1 MRQVLR
7 NGLVGF
13 RLGGDTW
20 YLGGVTAAAGTDSTG
35 LAFGIRHRF

>member
-13 RLGGDTW
+13 RLGGDIW
-20 YLGGVTAAAGTDSTG
+20 YLGGATAAAGTDSTG
-35 LAFGIRHRF
+35 IAFGIRHRF